1 MYVDRALRIVD
12 HAFQCAN
19 HALLPLGRFD
29 RLPRHCYTWL
39 TMATKGRVWR
49 SLYVR
54 RRWLAPGIGIK
65 RWLALLAVGGA
76 ILGLGL
82 VYLLLAMNRSGL
94 FPEWLL
100 DLVTLQF
107 LPLALRIVLPV
118 LVGLLL
124 MGYAIVRLGRNL
136 VEPLRPGEGAVV
148 DSLYDYRMRGR
159 GPHIVAIGGGTG
171 MPGLLRGLTPYTA
184 NITAIV
190 TVADD
195 GGSSGRLRR
204 DLGLL
209 PPGDFRNNL
218 AALAKDEAL
227 MTQVLQYRF
236 GSSSSG
242 NGQSELQGH
251 AFGNLLL
258 AALTGITG
266 SFDEALLAAQRVLAL
281 RGQVLPSTLE
291 NVTLVADVAVA
302 AAVVDATLPATT
314 PVGTTTAQSDH
325 SDPQPT
331 EPTLVRVT
339 GESAIPEMG
348 GTIKHV
354 YLEPDNARAYPPALK
369 ALFQADLIVLGP
381 GSLYTSIL
389 PNLLVQ
395 DLAEALRHA
404 RARKVYV
411 CNIATQPGETDGY
424 TVADHVQALQDHV
437 PGTWLDVVLANHN
450 LSVPPDTGGGDTH
463 FVILDQ
469 PQGVAMITAD
479 LVDED
484 QPWRH
489 DSDKLARIIVGL
501 C

>member
-1 MYVDRALRIVD
+1 MGQRPGLW
-12 HAFQCAN
+12 Q
-19 HALLPLGRFD
+19 
-29 RLPRHCYTWL
+29 
-39 TMATKGRVWR
+39 

-54 RRWLAPGIGIK
+54 RRWLTPGIGIK
-65 RWLALLAVGGA
+65 RWIAVLGIGGA
-76 ILGLGL
+76 VFGLGV
-82 VYLLLAMNRSGL
+82 VYLLLGVNQSGML
-94 FPEWLL
+94 PQWLL
-100 DLVTLQF
+100 ELLTLQF
-107 LPLALRIVLPV
+107 LPLMLRIVLPMC
-118 LVGLLL
+118 LGLLL
-124 MGYAIVRLGRNL
+124 MGYAIFRIGRNL

-204 DLGLL
+204 DLGVL

-236 GSSSSG
+236 SSPSTA
-242 NGQSELQGH
+242 NGHSDLEGH

-291 NVTLVADVAVA
+291 SVTLVADVAVA
-302 AAVVDATLPATT
+302 GETEGAT
-314 PVGTTTAQSDH
+314 
-325 SDPQPT
+325 
-331 EPTLVRVT
+331 VRVV
-339 GESAIPEMG
+339 GESAIPESG
-348 GTIKHV
+348 GTIEHV
-354 YLEPDNARAYPPALK
+354 YLEPDSARAYPPALK

-395 DLAEALRHA
+395 DLAAALRHA
-404 RARKVYV
+404 RARTVYV

-424 TVADHVQALQDHV
+424 SVADHVAAIQTHV
-437 PGTWLDVVLANHN
+437 PGEWLNLVVANHN
-450 LSVPPDTGGGDTH
+450 LAVPPETGGGDTH
-463 FVILDQ
+463 FVALDQ
-469 PQGVAMITAD
+469 PEGVELFTAD
-479 LVDED
+479 LVDEER
-484 QPWRH
+484 PWRH
-489 DSDKLARIIVGL
+489 DSDKLARVIMGL